1 MTLAIRTSLVLCVA
15 ICAFAPRW
23 SMAEEECAYAFAAAV
38 NIQILDKSTQ
48 MPIDDY
54 LNNWNGALFV
64 REGKLMDIELWGY
77 RVDLRFRNVGEQ
89 RYEVT
94 VLLQERTSPS
104 DVPPVAGVFHHPN
117 ATYKEL
123 NSTALKYEVV
133 SGTPLV
139 ARPDI
144 GEVTLDLTVYSY
156 PNET

>member
-1 MTLAIRTSLVLCVA
+1 MALPIRISLVLCVA
-15 ICAFAPRW
+15 ICAFASRW
-23 SMAEEECAYAFAAAV
+23 SMAEEECGYDFSAAV

-48 MPIDDY
+48 IPIDAY

-64 REGKLMDIELWGY
+64 RIDRLMDIELWGY
-77 RVDLRFRNVGEQ
+77 RVDLQFREIGEQ

-94 VLLQERTSPS
+94 VVLQERTSPS
-104 DVPPVAGVFHHPN
+104 DVPPMAGVSHLN

-123 NSTALKYEVV
+123 NSTALKYEMV

-139 ARPDI
+139 TRPDI
-144 GEVTLDLTVYSY
+144 GKVTLDLTVYPY